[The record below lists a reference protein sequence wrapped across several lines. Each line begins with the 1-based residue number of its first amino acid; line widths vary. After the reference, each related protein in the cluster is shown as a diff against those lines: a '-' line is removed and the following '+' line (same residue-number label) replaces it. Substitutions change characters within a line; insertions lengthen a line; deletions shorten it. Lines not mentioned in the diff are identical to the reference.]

1 MTKKDLTELTSE
13 EKEKPVTWGELV
25 EVAKMI
31 GEEVNKVADRSAD
44 IEKKA
49 TDEIMQMIIGSMNT
63 RFVFMLQLMCN
74 AHRWDYSE
82 MLQAYQAY
90 DHFSGRWK
98 IRRNPDGD

>member
-1 MTKKDLTELTSE
+1 MEKKDLNELTSE

-31 GEEVNKVADRSAD
+31 GEEANKLADRIVD
-44 IEKKA
+44 TDKNA

-63 RFVFMLQLMCN
+63 RFVFLLQLMCN

-82 MLQAYQAY
+82 MLQAYE
-90 DHFSGRWK
+90 HF
-98 IRRNPDGD
+98 RRQMENKGEP